1 MSLGSIL
8 DPLLFNVFLCDPFSF
23 LHDIPIANYADD
35 NTHIALCS
43 LNIAN
48 VLIKLVNAA
57 ETLLQ
62 WFTDNRMK
70 ANPEKYNLL
79 MDNTKEI
86 FQIKIGNETV
96 GNRN

>member
-1 MSLGSIL
+1 MTF
-8 DPLLFNVFLCDPFSF
+8 LLQTMRTITP
-23 LHDIPIANYADD
+23 
-35 NTHIALCS
+35 HIVLCS

-70 ANPEKYNLL
+70 ANPEKYNLH

>member
-1 MSLGSIL
+1 MPQGSIL
-8 DPLLFNVFLCDPFSF
+8 DPLLFNVFLCDPFLF
-23 LHDIPIANYADD
+23 LHDIPIANYG
-35 NTHIALCS
+35 TITPHIVLCS

-96 GNRN
+96 GNRK

>member
-1 MSLGSIL
+1 M
-8 DPLLFNVFLCDPFSF
+8 
-23 LHDIPIANYADD
+23 
-35 NTHIALCS
+35 
-43 LNIAN
+43 
-48 VLIKLVNAA
+48 NAA

-96 GNRN
+96 GNRK